1 MNLKDT
7 DLKYLYRKWKYNL
20 DPFEAFMRSGPF
32 VSLQTYEN
40 FEIDFNINDEELSC
54 KYKNV
59 IYEILQEDLRDT
71 FVIIDLNLNESLE
84 LAYILNNKHSVK
96 PILNYNFLFHPYGLI
111 GNEDEIGSLVKLGYN
126 LKDINPQGY
135 ILVLD
140 YGRYKDFPQ
149 ELYKKKLN
157 NQYELTEED
166 LPNIE
171 TLKEL
176 GYSKVVLFTRETIKE
191 DINSYLDYMKS
202 EFKVK
207 VISHSEENN

>member
-1 MNLKDT
+1 MNLKDA
-7 DLKYLYRKWKYNL
+7 DFKYLYRKWKSNL
-20 DPFEAFMRSGPF
+20 EPFEAFMRSGPF

-40 FEIDFNINDEELSC
+40 FEIDFKIKDEELYS
-54 KYKNV
+54 KYKDV
-59 IYEILQEDLRDT
+59 IHEILQENLRST
-71 FVIIDLNLNESLE
+71 FAIIDFNLRESLE
-84 LAYILNNKHSVK
+84 LAYILNNKHSLK

-111 GNEDEIGSLVKLGYN
+111 GNEDDIGALVALGYN

-135 ILVLD
+135 ILFLD
-140 YGRYKDFPQ
+140 YGRYRDFSQ

-191 DINSYLDYMKS
+191 DINSYLDYMKR
-202 EFKVK
+202 ELEVK
-207 VISHSEENN
+207 VISHSGESN

>member
-7 DLKYLYRKWKYNL
+7 DLKYLYRKWKSNL

-40 FEIDFNINDEELSC
+40 FEIDFNINDEEFCC
-54 KYKNV
+54 KYKE
-59 IYEILQEDLRDT
+59 IIHEILQENLRDT
-71 FVIIDLNLNESLE
+71 FVIVDFNLRESLE
-84 LAYILNNKHSVK
+84 LAYILNNKHSLK

-111 GNEDEIGSLVKLGYN
+111 GNEDDIGALVKLGYN
-126 LKDINPQGY
+126 LKEINPEGY
-135 ILVLD
+135 ILFLD

-202 EFKVK
+202 ELKVK
-207 VISHSEENN
+207 VISHSGESN

>member
-7 DLKYLYRKWKYNL
+7 DLKYLYRKWKNNL
-20 DPFEAFMRSGPF
+20 GPFEAFMRSGPF

-40 FEIDFNINDEELSC
+40 FEIDFDINDEELSC

-59 IYEILQEDLRDT
+59 IYEILQENLRDT

-84 LAYILNNKHSVK
+84 LAYILNNKHSLK

-126 LKDINPQGY
+126 LKEINPEGY
-135 ILVLD
+135 ILFLD
-140 YGRYKDFPQ
+140 YGRYKDLPQ

-191 DINSYLDYMKS
+191 DINCYLDYMKS
-202 EFKVK
+202 ELKVK
-207 VISHSEENN
+207 VISHSGESN